1 MSKKEL
7 NIKLDDVVDYIDELE
22 GRLDN
27 FNIYANELEYR
38 LNNAEKIIDYIDKI
52 VTKTGSLEEL
62 EWEKI
67 KNKYKNIE
75 MINSA
80 IKALN
85 TTIDEFW
92 DENDTI
98 SNCIK
103 EMCCETIENFQNCL
117 DLLLSEKNIEFDD

>member
-1 MSKKEL
+1 MNKEL
-7 NIKLDDVVDYIDELE
+7 TGLNLNDIIDYTNELE

-27 FNIYANELEYR
+27 FNIYANELEYK
-38 LNNAEKIIDYIDKI
+38 LNNAERIIDTIDEI
-52 VTKTGSLEEL
+52 ITNTGSLEEL
-62 EWEKI
+62 EWKKI

-92 DENDTI
+92 DENDTV

-117 DLLLSEKNIEFDD
+117 NLLLDEKSI